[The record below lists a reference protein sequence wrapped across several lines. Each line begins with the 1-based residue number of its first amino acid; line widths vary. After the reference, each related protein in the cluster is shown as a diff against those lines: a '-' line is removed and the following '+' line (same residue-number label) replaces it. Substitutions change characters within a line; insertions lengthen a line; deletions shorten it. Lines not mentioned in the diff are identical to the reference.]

1 MVLTLVA
8 CNSENFVTDKP
19 NMTGLKVRIET
30 TFIAE
35 SVKFYSEYL
44 GMAVLESWDEN
55 GDRGVILGLDSRSD
69 GQAFLEFGYEAT
81 PQNYDGISV
90 QIRVSNLLV
99 IMEKLRGKIEFSG
112 PDERPWGSKYLY
124 LKDPSGIQV
133 ILYEG
138 KL

>member
-1 MVLTLVA
+1 M
-8 CNSENFVTDKP
+8 E
-19 NMTGLKVRIET
+19 
-30 TFIAE
+30 
-35 SVKFYSEYL
+35 FYSEYL

-55 GDRGVILGLDSRSD
+55 GDRGVILGLDSLSD

-81 PQNYDGISV
+81 PQNNDGISV

-112 PDERPWGSKYLY
+112 PDERPWGSKYIY